1 MRDTSSVE
9 KISVINFSATP
20 LRCCM
25 CDTSCAE
32 KTSVM
37 NEFSRRECEVLSG

>member
-1 MRDTSSVE
+1 MRDTSSTG

-20 LRCCM
+20 ARYCM
-25 CDTSCAE
+25 RDTSCAE
-32 KTSVM
+32 KTFVM

>member
-1 MRDTSSVE
+1 MRDTSRVG

-20 LRCCM
+20 ARCCI

-32 KTSVM
+32 KKSVM
-37 NEFSRRECEVLSG
+37 NEFSRREYEVLSG